1 MRDIFKKSYINIIE
15 TYIKKL
21 KKLNNQFPMTQ
32 CYNSKN
38 SKPIKAFE

>member
-21 KKLNNQFPMTQ
+21 KKLNN
-32 CYNSKN
+32 
-38 SKPIKAFE
+38 